1 MPWGCPVLY
10 IKAFVRA
17 QGVNFDIA
25 EGERGVRAADF
36 GRSVRALEVPVSSAH
51 DRSVAVGI
59 EQNGS
64 ALVNG
69 DVSNFGS
76 APVLKDAGH
85 EGQQRQQQDRVQGL
99 AEEEDLDQRRPR
111 DQHHPGGDEPA
122 RQRRSRLTY
131 STSIDFSCH
140 TERL

>member
-64 ALVNG
+64 AFVNG

-85 EGQQRQQQDRVQGL
+85 EGQAAAHAIAGKVLVGERIAQQRIGEEVVGDGDPRVKRVG
-99 AEEEDLDQRRPR
+99 E
-111 DQHHPGGDEPA
+111 GYG
-122 RQRRSRLTY
+122 
-131 STSIDFSCH
+131 
-140 TERL
+140 